1 MSAVA
6 SSSVSTRLGTF
17 IFVECMMINEA
28 GSSNIQMG
36 LNLLDGSDILRS
48 QIELIFLCGVYIIR

>member
-1 MSAVA
+1 
-6 SSSVSTRLGTF
+6 
-17 IFVECMMINEA
+17 MINEA